1 MRECPLSRHLGME
14 APASPVPPDIG
25 RGFSLRRE
33 NDEPVRDAT
42 KALVRSLGY
51 NNASTFASADEFLK
65 SEQVHDTS
73 CLITDVQMP
82 GLSGLDLQDHLS
94 PEVIASPLFS

>member
-1 MRECPLSRHLGME
+1 MRPLLIAIVDDDNAVRE
-14 APASPVPPDIG
+14 ALKS
-25 RGFSLRRE
+25 
-33 NDEPVRDAT
+33 
-42 KALVRSLGY
+42 LVRSLGY
-51 NNASTFASADEFLK
+51 HASTFAAADDFLK